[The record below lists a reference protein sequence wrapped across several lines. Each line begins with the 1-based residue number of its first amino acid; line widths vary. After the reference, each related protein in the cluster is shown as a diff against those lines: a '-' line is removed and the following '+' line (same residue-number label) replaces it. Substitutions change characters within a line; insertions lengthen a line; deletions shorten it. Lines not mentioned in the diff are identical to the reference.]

1 MLTSSYLA
9 HADDVVRTKIAKEK
23 ADLWTTTHTRPL
35 SKEVIELLAMW
46 FGNI

>member
-1 MLTSSYLA
+1 MVTSSYLA
-9 HADDVVRTKIAKEK
+9 HADDVVRTKIAREK

-35 SKEVIELLAMW
+35 SKAIELLAMW